1 MTRFTESE
9 MTFEFEDDCL
19 YRIELSQ
26 LLTKVNSC
34 ADCTS
39 SYSTCE
45 CVVKQGDKVLL
56 IEAKTSFADP
66 ASDEGKTFCKR
77 IEEIVS
83 KFRDTMSVFHA
94 ARLRHPQEQ
103 KFGGEL
109 WNTKLEKATYEL
121 ILIIRN
127 HDKEWLQPVSDSL
140 KSRLKPFLRLW
151 RIADTNIKVYNEQ
164 LARKNN
170 IIK

>member
-9 MTFEFEDDCL
+9 MTFEFKDDYL
-19 YRIELSQ
+19 YRIEKSSLFSQ
-26 LLTKVNSC
+26 EGDGKNKV
-34 ADCTS
+34 TG
-39 SYSTCE
+39 YSTCE
-45 CVVKQGDKVLL
+45 CIVKIEDEVVF

-77 IEEIVS
+77 IEEIDS

-103 KFGGEL
+103 KFGSEL

-164 LARKNN
+164 LARKHN